1 MWRRLSAGGG
11 LTTSWPRGC
20 LPDEQCLVTGSCLMS
35 KSLLKLHL
43 VCAEFDPKAQPDT
56 LAHWSLID
64 VSVFAVEANGG
75 VRGGL
80 RSPDFVESDQP
91 PDVPACSVR
100 LRSCQNILTHLL
112 VAASRHLIAA
122 V

>member
-11 LTTSWPRGC
+11 LTASWQRGC

-35 KSLLKLHL
+35 KSLLKLLL

-64 VSVFAVEANGG
+64 VSVFTVCYRRSDMKRQSAEPGLGG
-75 VRGGL
+75 VR
-80 RSPDFVESDQP
+80 S
-91 PDVPACSVR
+91 
-100 LRSCQNILTHLL
+100 
-112 VAASRHLIAA
+112 AS
-122 V
+122 